1 MIEKRPKLTKE
12 NAKTITNFTAKDLQ
26 IDVIM
31 NLCVTLTINN

>member
-1 MIEKRPKLTKE
+1 MIEKRPKLAKE

-31 NLCVTLTINN
+31 NLSVILTT